1 MSIGRIRFAAIA
13 LALLGSGVA
22 ISLLHAQGNPP
33 WNVGDVFVAV
43 GKGQY
48 EVRDKTGSLK
58 QTITSSVN
66 PKKDVAGCWFDS
78 QFNLYTA
85 DFYNT
90 KVVKY
95 DITGSHASSV
105 FADTN
110 AQAPNGN
117 TESIVMAVNGDV
129 YAGHAVTGK
138 LLRYRSD
145 GAFLAS
151 YTPALESGATGV
163 DWIDLS
169 TDQKTIF
176 FTSRGRDI
184 RKFDVATAITT
195 TLTTLGAGGQAFAI
209 RLLGPSFNGSD
220 GLLVADNVN
229 IKQLNSAGGVIAT
242 YDYDPS
248 GTANDEN
255 SFRALNLDP
264 DGVHFWAGGFDKG
277 RLYRFTFGS
286 SAPDSG
292 FPINTGAGNSALG
305 GLCVM
310 GEPQTQVVP
319 LILSNSTGSTVLKD
333 VTAPFGN
340 PTATGTQFYSY
351 STWRLRINVKA
362 NQSPIVAAVSF
373 TPQSTS
379 LSCES
384 NNSGDSSDFDCRF
397 RETPAQ
403 CVPFFNDP
411 SVPSDPIRERYRCAF
426 YRVKDMP
433 TCSAASPGTCPF
445 QEQFVPGTNDLL
457 SEIIMNLTNPPSINF
472 NVTAYGP
479 APKGNPRIMRDPDSV
494 NTGVLAN
501 QFFIDATTAV
511 IDWPSFGTGTPN
523 DYSPVQRITST
534 SGTACAVI
542 ISPTPGSGKNGGSSM
557 KLIIEVRTLI
567 AGQCTGPGIEGASSG
582 TNNLTLAI
590 SGGPQNA
597 LVIYCDTPGNSLGCF
612 TPVNGQ
618 PGRYQ
623 STIDLTNPPFVP
635 STQVPYFFA
644 VTSVNVP
651 SADPTTQNAGIF
663 PPIGANYFICPSGS
677 NCGS

>member
-1 MSIGRIRFAAIA
+1 
-13 LALLGSGVA
+13 
-22 ISLLHAQGNPP
+22 
-33 WNVGDVFVAV
+33 
-43 GKGQY
+43 
-48 EVRDKTGSLK
+48 
-58 QTITSSVN
+58 
-66 PKKDVAGCWFDS
+66 
-78 QFNLYTA
+78 
-85 DFYNT
+85 
-90 KVVKY
+90 
-95 DITGSHASSV
+95 
-105 FADTN
+105 
-110 AQAPNGN
+110 
-117 TESIVMAVNGDV
+117 
-129 YAGHAVTGK
+129 
-138 LLRYRSD
+138 
-145 GAFLAS
+145 
-151 YTPALESGATGV
+151 
-163 DWIDLS
+163 
-169 TDQKTIF
+169 
-176 FTSRGRDI
+176 
-184 RKFDVATAITT
+184 
-195 TLTTLGAGGQAFAI
+195 
-209 RLLGPSFNGSD
+209 
-220 GLLVADNVN
+220 
-229 IKQLNSAGGVIAT
+229 
-242 YDYDPS
+242 
-248 GTANDEN
+248 
-255 SFRALNLDP
+255 
-264 DGVHFWAGGFDKG
+264 
-277 RLYRFTFGS
+277 

-292 FPINTGAGNSALG
+292 FPIVTGAGNSALG

-319 LILSNSTGSTVLKD
+319 LILSNPTGSTVLKD

-433 TCSAASPGTCPF
+433 VCTATSCPF
-445 QEQFVPGTNDLL
+445 QEEFVPGTFDIL
-457 SEIIMNLTNPPSINF
+457 SEIIMNLTNPPSANF
-472 NVTAYGP
+472 DVTAYGP

-523 DYSPVQRITST
+523 DYSPVQRLTST
-534 SGTACAVI
+534 T
-542 ISPTPGSGKNGGSSM
+542 GSGGGCADVIKPDGTGQNGGSSI
-557 KLIIEVRTLI
+557 KVIVEAKTGPRVN
-567 AGQCTGPGIEGASSG
+567 GVCTGVPLDGATANG
-582 TNNLTLAI
+582 NNITLAI
-590 SGGPQNA
+590 AGTGSNHT

-623 STIDLTNPPFVP
+623 STVDLTNPPFVP
-635 STQVPYFFA
+635 DAANPYFFA

-651 SADPTTQNAGIF
+651 SANPATQNPGFF
-663 PPIGANYFICPSGS
+663 PPTGRSYFVCPNGS
-677 NCGS
+677 NCGG

>member
-1 MSIGRIRFAAIA
+1 MAVA
-13 LALLGSGVA
+13 LAIVGSGLA
-22 ISLLHAQGNPP
+22 ISLLHAQQNGSPA
-33 WNVGDVFVAV
+33 WVVGDVFVAV
-43 GKGQY
+43 GSGKY
-48 EVRDKTGSLK
+48 EVRDKTGALK

-85 DFYNT
+85 DFNNT

-95 DITGSHASSV
+95 NLADSHASSV
-105 FADTN
+105 FANTN
-110 AQAPNGN
+110 AQAPDGN
-117 TESIVMAVNGDV
+117 SESITMAVNGDV
-129 YAGHAVTGK
+129 YVGHFDGQ

-145 GAFLAS
+145 GAFIAS
-151 YTPALESGATGV
+151 YAPAIESGGQGT

-184 RKFDVATAITT
+184 RRFDVSTLGTT
-195 TLTTLGAGGQAFAI
+195 TLTTLGAGGTAYAI
-209 RLLGPSFNGSD
+209 RLLGPSFNGNN
-220 GLLVADNVN
+220 GLLVADSVN
-229 IKQLNSAGGVIAT
+229 IKQLNSAGAVVAT

-286 SAPDSG
+286 STPDSG

-319 LILSNSTGSTVLKD
+319 LNLSNSLGSTQLID
-333 VTAPFGN
+333 VTAPFGR
-340 PTATGTQFYSY
+340 PGAILETDSYSF
-351 STWRLRINVKA
+351 STWRLRIHVKA
-362 NQSPIVAAVSF
+362 NQSIVAAVSF
-373 TPQSTS
+373 TPQSTT
-379 LSCES
+379 LTC
-384 NNSGDSSDFDCRF
+384 NPNDPNDFDCRF
-397 RETPAQ
+397 TATPAQ
-403 CVPFFNDP
+403 CVPFFKDP
-411 SVPSDPIRERYRCAF
+411 SANPPGAGTKDPYRCAY

-433 TCSAASPGTCPF
+433 VCTATSCPF
-445 QEQFVPGTNDLL
+445 EEEFVPGTFDIL
-457 SEIIMNLTNPPSINF
+457 SEIIMNLTNPPQSVF
-472 NVTAYGP
+472 DVSAYGP
-479 APKGNPRIMRDPDSV
+479 VPKGNPRIMRDPDSV
-494 NTGVLAN
+494 NTGPLAN

-523 DYSPVQRITST
+523 DYSPVQRLPTTAGSGGGCADVIKPDGSSVNQGST
-534 SGTACAVI
+534 MKVI
-542 ISPTPGSGKNGGSSM
+542 IEAKTGPRVGG
-557 KLIIEVRTLI
+557 V
-567 AGQCTGPGIEGASSG
+567 CTGTPLDGATLNG
-582 TNNLTLAI
+582 NNLTLAI
-590 SGGPQNA
+590 ANPALNV
-597 LVIYCDTPGNSLGCF
+597 LVIFCDTPGNSLGCF

-623 STIDLTNPPFVP
+623 STVDTPNPPFIP
-635 STQVPYFFA
+635 DNGTSAYTFA

-651 SADPTTQNAGIF
+651 SANPATQGSGFF
-663 PPIGANYFICPSGS
+663 PPTCRKYFMCSNGT
-677 NCGS
+677 NCGPSVAPACQ